1 MLWLVYDLE
10 KVYSLGT
17 EFICKPP
24 LEGCD
29 LVKVEF
35 GFYVEVVRSVD
46 TITITNILNSG
57 FRVVDVRV
65 NIRVR
70 VRVGIGLV

>member
-1 MLWLVYDLE
+1 
-10 KVYSLGT
+10 
-17 EFICKPP
+17 
-24 LEGCD
+24 
-29 LVKVEF
+29 VEF